1 MSCFSCIPPPA
12 SLKPRKI
19 YNILVPD
26 VFPLKAPS
34 DDEPV
39 PHGIQRKIGKL
50 QEYVQR
56 NPDKASKVAVQPTQC
71 SVFRPRCQPCFV
83 PQVSRRLTRKIKWAL
98 YEQQIGYVRIAVAA
112 YSQLLDMSTEEDSS
126 YSLNYFSKEL
136 IHQPDA
142 MVSFS
147 MRDAWDGAITPC
159 KL

>member
-56 NPDKASKVAVQPTQC
+56 NPDKASKVAMLRPTTQ
-71 SVFRPRCQPCFV
+71 SFFTAFSPVSSRN
-83 PQVSRRLTRKIKWAL
+83 QVSRRLTRKIKWAL

-142 MVSFS
+142 MVSLCMLHAI
-147 MRDAWDGAITPC
+147 MRD
-159 KL
+159 